1 MFYAGLNSIIIFQ
14 KIFIGKYYLI
24 LFTVNCWRHFILLGI
39 ESQISAFASGLNFE
53 SDVSGMDNSAAE
65 DTGGTRLKR
74 RRKPSDKLL
83 ESQVEKANKKSSQRN
98 KLSGK

>member
-1 MFYAGLNSIIIFQ
+1 M
-14 KIFIGKYYLI
+14 
-24 LFTVNCWRHFILLGI
+24 NCWRHFILLGT
-39 ESQISAFASGLNFE
+39 ESQISAFASSGLNFE